1 MGMRITTN
9 MMMSTYRYNLM
20 NSTNSVA
27 NSQNK
32 MMTHRNFNSYAED
45 PAAAT
50 HAWRIRRSITET
62 STYYDNNSDT
72 LARFRIAYSAME
84 GIKTGIADKV
94 AKASSITGNSD
105 TTASARQE
113 LAGVIRNA
121 ADSAI
126 QSINGA
132 KLGDHFVF
140 AGKDALN
147 VPYSWSD
154 DGKTL
159 YYRGVNVAA
168 GSVEKPGG
176 ADPFAG
182 LPADEKD
189 EYGVPLDAKDP
200 TKFAAMNDDQKAWV
214 AYYKDQADV
223 ARLKAMS
230 EEETNADIGLG
241 LQENDDGTIINGS
254 AFNMALPGINMLGG
268 AGLDADGDPK
278 NLALLMKKY
287 ADVLERSD
295 PQTGQWSKEDRAEA
309 DRLLNKI
316 TKNNDEIISAFAS
329 DISGEVE
336 FLETNKDRLK
346 DQHDALN
353 LELVNL
359 EDVDPADA
367 ITDFLYSYTCY
378 NAALKVGT
386 QLLSQSLIDYMN

>member
-32 MMTHRNFNSYAED
+32 VLTHRNFNSYAED

-62 STYYDNNSDT
+62 ATHYDNNSDT

-121 ADSAI
+121 ADSAV

-176 ADPFAG
+176 AE
-182 LPADEKD
+182 PAWAATDLD
-189 EYGVPLDAKDP
+189 EYGVPAAAKD
-200 TKFAAMNDDQKAWV
+200 AAQVENMTDDEKAWV

-223 ARLKAMS
+223 ARLKVMS

-268 AGLDADGDPK
+268 YGLDADGDPK

-295 PQTGQWSKEDRAEA
+295 PQTGQWCTADREEA

-329 DISGEVE
+329 DISGEAE
-336 FLETNKDRLK
+336 FLQTNEARLK

-353 LELVNL
+353 LELTNL

-367 ITDFLYSYTCY
+367 ITDFLYNYTCY

>member
-9 MMMSTYRYNLM
+9 MTMSTYRYNLM
-20 NSTNSVA
+20 QSTNRWA
-27 NSQNK
+27 NAQNK
-32 MMTHRNFNSYAED
+32 VLTHRNFNSYAED

-62 STYYDNNSDT
+62 GTHYDNNNDT

-84 GIKTGIADKV
+84 GIKTGIADKI

-121 ADSAI
+121 ADSVI

-147 VPYSWSD
+147 VPFSWSE

-168 GSVEKPGG
+168 GSVEQPAGTAPTWG
-176 ADPFAG
+176 AVDV
-182 LPADEKD
+182 D
-189 EYGVPLDAKDP
+189 EYGVPAAAKDP
-200 TKFAAMNDDQKAWV
+200 AQLANMTANEKAWA
-214 AYYKDQADV
+214 AYYKDQGDV

-230 EEETNADIGLG
+230 EEETNSDIGLG
-241 LQENDDGTIINGS
+241 LQEADDGSIINGS
-254 AFNMALPGINMLGG
+254 TFNMALPGINMLGG
-268 AGLDADGDPK
+268 YGLDADGDPK

-287 ADVLERSD
+287 ADVLERSN
-295 PQTGQWSKEDRAEA
+295 PETGQWNKEDKAEA
-309 DRLLNKI
+309 NRLLNKI

-353 LELVNL
+353 VELANL

-367 ITDFLYSYTCY
+367 ITEFLYNYTCY
-378 NAALKVGT
+378 NAALKVGNNV
-386 QLLSQSLIDYMN
+386 LSESLMDYLR

>member
-9 MMMSTYRYNLM
+9 MTMSTYRYNLM
-20 NSTNSVA
+20 QSTNRWA
-27 NSQNK
+27 NAQNK
-32 MMTHRNFNSYAED
+32 VLTHRNFNSYAED

-62 STYYDNNSDT
+62 GTHYDNNNDT

-84 GIKTGIADKV
+84 GIKTGIADKI

-121 ADSAI
+121 ADSVI

-147 VPYSWSD
+147 VPFSWSE

-168 GSVEKPGG
+168 GSVEQPASPAPAWG
-176 ADPFAG
+176 AVDV
-182 LPADEKD
+182 D
-189 EYGVPLDAKDP
+189 EYGVPAAAKDP
-200 TKFAAMNDDQKAWV
+200 AQLAKMTPDEKAWA
-214 AYYKDQADV
+214 AYYKDQGDV

-230 EEETNADIGLG
+230 EEETNSDIGLG
-241 LQENDDGTIINGS
+241 LQEADDGSIINGS
-254 AFNMALPGINMLGG
+254 TFNMALPGINMLGG
-268 AGLDADGDPK
+268 YGLDADGDPK

-287 ADVLERSD
+287 ADVLERSN
-295 PQTGQWSKEDRAEA
+295 PETGQWNKEDKAEA
-309 DRLLNKI
+309 NRLLNKI
-316 TKNNDEIISAFAS
+316 TANNNEIIEAFAS

-336 FLETNKDRLK
+336 FLQTNKDRLK

-367 ITDFLYSYTCY
+367 ITDFLYNYTCY

>member
-9 MMMSTYRYNLM
+9 MTMSTYRYNLM
-20 NSTNSVA
+20 QSTNRWA
-27 NSQNK
+27 NAQNK
-32 MMTHRNFNSYAED
+32 VLTHRNFNSYAED

-62 STYYDNNSDT
+62 GTHYDNNNDT

-84 GIKTGIADKV
+84 GIKTGIADKI

-121 ADSAI
+121 ADSVI

-147 VPYSWSD
+147 VPFSWSE

-168 GSVEKPGG
+168 GSVEQPAGTAPTWG
-176 ADPFAG
+176 AVDV
-182 LPADEKD
+182 D
-189 EYGVPLDAKDP
+189 EYGVPAAAKDP
-200 TKFAAMNDDQKAWV
+200 AQLANMTANEKAWA
-214 AYYKDQADV
+214 AYYKDQGDV

-230 EEETNADIGLG
+230 EEETNSDIGLG
-241 LQENDDGTIINGS
+241 LQEADDGSIINGS
-254 AFNMALPGINMLGG
+254 TFNMALPGINMLGG
-268 AGLDADGDPK
+268 YGLDADGDPK

-287 ADVLERSD
+287 ADVLERSN
-295 PQTGQWSKEDRAEA
+295 PETGQWNKEDKAEA
-309 DRLLNKI
+309 NRLLNKI

-353 LELVNL
+353 VELANL

-367 ITDFLYSYTCY
+367 ITEFLYNYTCY

-386 QLLSQSLIDYMN
+386 QLLSQSLLDYMG

>member
-9 MMMSTYRYNLM
+9 MTMSTYRYNLM
-20 NSTNSVA
+20 QSTNRWA
-27 NSQNK
+27 NAQNK
-32 MMTHRNFNSYAED
+32 VLTHRNFNSYAED

-50 HAWRIRRSITET
+50 HVWRIRRSITET
-62 STYYDNNSDT
+62 GTHYDNNNDT

-84 GIKTGIADKV
+84 GIKTGIADKI

-121 ADSAI
+121 ADSVI

-147 VPYSWSD
+147 VPFSWSE

-168 GSVEKPGG
+168 GSVEQPAGTAPTWG
-176 ADPFAG
+176 AVDV
-182 LPADEKD
+182 D
-189 EYGVPLDAKDP
+189 EYGVPAAAKDP
-200 TKFAAMNDDQKAWV
+200 AQLANMTANEKAWA
-214 AYYKDQADV
+214 AYYKDQGDV

-230 EEETNADIGLG
+230 EEETNSDIGLG
-241 LQENDDGTIINGS
+241 LQEADDGSIINGS
-254 AFNMALPGINMLGG
+254 TFNMALPGINMLGG
-268 AGLDADGDPK
+268 YGLDADGDPK

-287 ADVLERSD
+287 ADVLERSN
-295 PQTGQWSKEDRAEA
+295 PETGQWNKEDKAEA
-309 DRLLNKI
+309 NRLLNKI

-353 LELVNL
+353 VELANL

-367 ITDFLYSYTCY
+367 ITEFLYNYTCY

>member
-1 MGMRITTN
+1 MNFRITTN
-9 MMMSTYRYNLM
+9 MMMNTYRYNLQ
-20 NSTNSVA
+20 NATRTRDLSSTKV
-27 NSQNK
+27 Q
-32 MMTHRNFNSYAED
+32 TRRNFNSFAED

-62 STYYDNNSDT
+62 GTHYDNNNDT

-84 GIKTGIADKV
+84 GIKTGIADKI

-121 ADSAI
+121 ADSVI

-147 VPYSWSD
+147 VPFSWSE

-168 GSVEKPGG
+168 GSVEQPTS
-176 ADPFAG
+176 ADPWAG
-182 LPADEKD
+182 IPDTDKD
-189 EYGVPLDAKDP
+189 EYGVPLEAKDP
-200 TKFAAMNDDQKAWV
+200 NANLTADKKEWA
-214 AYYKDQADV
+214 AYYKDQGDV

-230 EEETNADIGLG
+230 EEETNSDIGLG
-241 LQENDDGTIINGS
+241 LQEADDGSIINGS
-254 AFNMALPGINMLGG
+254 TFNMALPGINMLGG
-268 AGLDADGDPK
+268 YGLDADGDPK

-287 ADVLERSD
+287 ADVLERAD
-295 PQTGQWSKEDRAEA
+295 DATGQWSKEDRAEA

-367 ITDFLYSYTCY
+367 ITDFLYNYTCY

>member
-32 MMTHRNFNSYAED
+32 VMTHRNFNSYAED

-62 STYYDNNSDT
+62 GTHYDNNNDT

-84 GIKTGIADKV
+84 GIKTGIADKI

-121 ADSAI
+121 ADSVI

-147 VPYSWSD
+147 VPFSWSE

-168 GSVEKPGG
+168 GSVEQPAGTAPAWG
-176 ADPFAG
+176 AVDV
-182 LPADEKD
+182 D
-189 EYGVPLDAKDP
+189 EYGVPAAAKDP
-200 TKFAAMNDDQKAWV
+200 AQLANMTADEKAWA
-214 AYYKDQADV
+214 AYYKDQGDV

-230 EEETNADIGLG
+230 EEETNSDIGLG
-241 LQENDDGTIINGS
+241 LQEADDGSIINGS
-254 AFNMALPGINMLGG
+254 TFNMALPGINMLGG
-268 AGLDADGDPK
+268 YGLDADGDPK

-287 ADVLERSD
+287 ADVLERAD
-295 PQTGQWSKEDRAEA
+295 DATGQWSKEDRAEA

-367 ITDFLYSYTCY
+367 ITDFLYNYTCY

>member
-9 MMMSTYRYNLM
+9 MTMSTYRYNLM
-20 NSTNSVA
+20 QSTNRWA
-27 NSQNK
+27 NAQNK
-32 MMTHRNFNSYAED
+32 VLTHRNFNSYAED

-62 STYYDNNSDT
+62 GTHYDNNNDT

-84 GIKTGIADKV
+84 GIKTGIADKI

-121 ADSAI
+121 ADSVI

-147 VPYSWSD
+147 VPFSWSE

-168 GSVEKPGG
+168 GSVEQPAGTAPTWG
-176 ADPFAG
+176 AVDV
-182 LPADEKD
+182 D
-189 EYGVPLDAKDP
+189 EYGVPAAAKDP
-200 TKFAAMNDDQKAWV
+200 AQLANMTANEKAWA
-214 AYYKDQADV
+214 AYYKDQGDV

-230 EEETNADIGLG
+230 EEETNSDIGLG
-241 LQENDDGTIINGS
+241 LQEADDGSIINGS
-254 AFNMALPGINMLGG
+254 TFNMALPGINMLGG
-268 AGLDADGDPK
+268 YGLDADGDPK

-287 ADVLERSD
+287 ADVLERSN
-295 PQTGQWSKEDRAEA
+295 PETGQWNKEDKAEA
-309 DRLLNKI
+309 NRLLNKI
-316 TKNNDEIISAFAS
+316 TANNNEIIEAFAS

-336 FLETNKDRLK
+336 FLQTNKDRLK

-367 ITDFLYSYTCY
+367 ITDFLYNYTCY

>member
-20 NSTNSVA
+20 NSNNSVN
-27 NSQNK
+27 NSVNK
-32 MMTHRNFNSYAED
+32 VMTHRNFNSYAED
-45 PAAAT
+45 PASAT

-62 STYYDNNSDT
+62 STHYDNNNDT
-72 LARFRIAYSAME
+72 LARFRIAYSAMS
-84 GIKTGIADKV
+84 GIKTGIADKI

-121 ADSAI
+121 ADSVI

-140 AGKDALN
+140 AGEDALN
-147 VPYSWSD
+147 VPFSWSD

-168 GSVEKPGG
+168 GSVEMPTS
-176 ADPFAG
+176 ADPFA
-182 LPADEKD
+182 ASDKD
-189 EYGVPLDAKDP
+189 EYGVPLEVKDP
-200 TKFAAMNDDQKAWV
+200 DQYANMTDDEKAWA

-230 EEETNADIGLG
+230 EEKNNSDIGLG
-241 LQENDDGTIINGS
+241 LQEGNDGSIINGS

-268 AGLDADGDPK
+268 YGLDADGDPK

-287 ADVLERSD
+287 ADVLDRADDE
-295 PQTGQWSKEDRAEA
+295 TGQWSKEDRAEA

-316 TKNNDEIISAFAS
+316 TANNDEIIQSFAS

-336 FLETNKDRLK
+336 FLETNKDRLEE
-346 DQHDALN
+346 QHYALN
-353 LELVNL
+353 EELANI
-359 EDVDPADA
+359 EDINPADA
-367 ITDFLYSYTCY
+367 ISDFLYNYTCY

>member
-9 MMMSTYRYNLM
+9 MTMSTYRYNLM
-20 NSTNSVA
+20 QSTNRWA
-27 NSQNK
+27 NAQNK
-32 MMTHRNFNSYAED
+32 VLTHRNFNSYAED

-62 STYYDNNSDT
+62 GTHYDNNNDT

-84 GIKTGIADKV
+84 GIKTGIADKI

-121 ADSAI
+121 ADSVI

-147 VPYSWSD
+147 VPFSWSE

-168 GSVEKPGG
+168 GSVEQPASPAPAWG
-176 ADPFAG
+176 AVDV
-182 LPADEKD
+182 D
-189 EYGVPLDAKDP
+189 EYGVPAAAKDP
-200 TKFAAMNDDQKAWV
+200 AQLANMTADEKAWA
-214 AYYKDQADV
+214 AYYKDQGDV

-230 EEETNADIGLG
+230 EEETNSDIGLG
-241 LQENDDGTIINGS
+241 LQEADDGSIINGS
-254 AFNMALPGINMLGG
+254 TFNMALPGINMLGG
-268 AGLDADGDPK
+268 YGLDADGDPK

-287 ADVLERSD
+287 ADVLERSN
-295 PQTGQWSKEDRAEA
+295 PETGQWNKEDKAEA
-309 DRLLNKI
+309 NRLLNKI
-316 TKNNDEIISAFAS
+316 TANNNEIIEAFAS

-367 ITDFLYSYTCY
+367 ITDFLYNYTCY

>member
-32 MMTHRNFNSYAED
+32 VMTHRNFNSYAED

-147 VPYSWSD
+147 VPFSWSE

-168 GSVEKPGG
+168 GSVEQPAGTAPTWG
-176 ADPFAG
+176 AVDV
-182 LPADEKD
+182 D
-189 EYGVPLDAKDP
+189 EYGVPAAAKDP
-200 TKFAAMNDDQKAWV
+200 AQLANMTANEKAWA
-214 AYYKDQADV
+214 AYYKDQGDV

-230 EEETNADIGLG
+230 EEETNSDIGLG
-241 LQENDDGTIINGS
+241 LQEADDGSIINGS
-254 AFNMALPGINMLGG
+254 TFNMALPGINMLGG
-268 AGLDADGDPK
+268 YGLDADGDPK

-287 ADVLERSD
+287 ADVLERSN
-295 PQTGQWSKEDRAEA
+295 PETGQWNKEDKAEA
-309 DRLLNKI
+309 NRLLNKI

-353 LELVNL
+353 VELANL

-367 ITDFLYSYTCY
+367 ITEFLYNYTCY

>member
-9 MMMSTYRYNLM
+9 MTMSTYRYNLM
-20 NSTNSVA
+20 QSTNRWA
-27 NSQNK
+27 NAQNK
-32 MMTHRNFNSYAED
+32 VLTHRNFNSYAED

-62 STYYDNNSDT
+62 GTHYDNNNDT

-84 GIKTGIADKV
+84 GIKTGIADKI

-121 ADSAI
+121 ADSVI

-147 VPYSWSD
+147 VPFSWSE

-168 GSVEKPGG
+168 GSVERPTTST
-176 ADPFAG
+176 DPWAG
-182 LPADEKD
+182 IPDTAKD
-189 EYGVPLDAKDP
+189 EYGVPLAAKDP
-200 TKFAAMNDDQKAWV
+200 NANLTPDEKAWA
-214 AYYKDQADV
+214 AYYKDQGDV

-230 EEETNADIGLG
+230 EEETNSDIGLG
-241 LQENDDGTIINGS
+241 LQEADDGSIINGS
-254 AFNMALPGINMLGG
+254 TFNMALPGINMLGG
-268 AGLDADGDPK
+268 YGLDADGDPK

-287 ADVLERSD
+287 ADVLERAD
-295 PQTGQWSKEDRAEA
+295 DATGQWSKEDRAEA

-367 ITDFLYSYTCY
+367 IIDLLYNYTCY

>member
-32 MMTHRNFNSYAED
+32 VMTHRNFNSYAED

-94 AKASSITGNSD
+94 AKAASITGNSD
-105 TTASARQE
+105 TTAAARQE

-182 LPADEKD
+182 LTADQKD
-189 EYGVPLDAKDP
+189 EYGVPLEAKDP
-200 TKFAAMNDDQKAWV
+200 AKFAAMNDDQKAWV

-268 AGLDADGDPK
+268 YGLDADGDPK

-295 PQTGQWSKEDRAEA
+295 PKTGQWCEADRAEA

-329 DISGEVE
+329 DISGEAE
-336 FLETNKDRLK
+336 FLETNQTRLK

-353 LELVNL
+353 VELANL

-367 ITDFLYSYTCY
+367 ITEFLYNYTCY